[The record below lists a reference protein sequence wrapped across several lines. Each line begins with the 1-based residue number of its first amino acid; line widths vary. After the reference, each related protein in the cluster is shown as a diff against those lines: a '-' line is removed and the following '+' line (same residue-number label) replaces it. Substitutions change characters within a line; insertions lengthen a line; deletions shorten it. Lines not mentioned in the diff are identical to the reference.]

1 MQSEYYYMTEHTEM
15 GFGNNCIVLLL
26 GQRGNDDTVCHC
38 SQLSHY
44 NAFPNM
50 TMYNL
55 FQDQMDLNG
64 GGLYSSSRR
73 AKPFYLMCGI
83 IDLEKFS
90 TVPINDGAKL
100 EPDTHY
106 VVTTGKDKFKIVLS
120 NEDGTLSCPG
130 VQAYVPIL
138 TRDVASKIF
147 VKYNKL
153 KRKLEKMKKDF
164 E

>member
-1 MQSEYYYMTEHTEM
+1 MLNEYHYMIEDICY

-26 GQRGNDDTVCHC
+26 GQRGNKDTVCHC
-38 SQLSHY
+38 SQLRKY
-44 NAFPNM
+44 NVFPNM

-55 FQDQMDLNG
+55 FQDQMSLN
-64 GGLYSSSRR
+64 GGLYSNSKREE
-73 AKPFYLMCGI
+73 PFYLQGGI

-90 TVPINDGAKL
+90 IVPFNDRVKL

-106 VVTTGKDKFKIVLS
+106 VVTTGNDKFKIVLS

-130 VQAYVPIL
+130 VKAYLPIL
-138 TRDVASKIF
+138 TRDVASNIF

-153 KRKLEKMKKDF
+153 KRNLEKIKKDF

>member
-1 MQSEYYYMTEHTEM
+1 MLNEYYYMTENNVM
-15 GFGNNCIVLLL
+15 GYGDNCIVLLL

-38 SQLSHY
+38 SKLRYY
-44 NAFPNM
+44 NAYPNM

-55 FQDQMDLNG
+55 VKDQMDFNNG
-64 GGLYSSSRR
+64 IFKHSRR
-73 AKPFYLMCGI
+73 EKPFYLIGGI
-83 IDLEKFS
+83 IDLDKFRI
-90 TVPINDGAKL
+90 VPINDGAKL
-100 EPDTHY
+100 EPDTYY
-106 VVTTGKDKFKIVLS
+106 VVTTGNNKFKIVLS

-130 VQAYVPIL
+130 VKAYLPIL

-147 VKYNKL
+147 VKYNKV

>member
-1 MQSEYYYMTEHTEM
+1 MLNEYYYMTENVCY

-26 GQRGNDDTVCHC
+26 GQNGNDDTICHC
-38 SQLSHY
+38 SQLRKY
-44 NAFPNM
+44 NAYPNM

-55 FQDQMDLNG
+55 LKTQMDLNG
-64 GGLYSSSRR
+64 GIFCHSKREE
-73 AKPFYLMCGI
+73 PFYLMSGI

-90 TVPINDGAKL
+90 IVPINDGAKL

-130 VQAYVPIL
+130 VKAYVPIL
-138 TRDVASKIF
+138 TRDVASNVF
-147 VKYNKL
+147 VKFNKL
-153 KRKLEKMKKDF
+153 KRKLEKIKKDF

>member
-1 MQSEYYYMTEHTEM
+1 MLNEYYDMTEDNEF
-15 GFGNNCIVLLL
+15 GYGNNCIVLLC
-26 GQRGNDDTVCHC
+26 GQRGNEDTVCHC
-38 SQLSHY
+38 SQLSQY
-44 NAFPNM
+44 NAYPNM

-55 FQDQMDLNG
+55 FQDQMDLNC
-64 GGLYSSSRR
+64 GLYSSSRR
-73 AKPFYLMCGI
+73 KKPFYLMSGI

-90 TVPINDGAKL
+90 IVPINDGAKL
-100 EPDTHY
+100 KPDTHY
-106 VVTTGKDKFKIVLS
+106 VVTTGNNKFKIVLS

-130 VQAYVPIL
+130 VKAYLPIL
-138 TRDVASKIF
+138 TRDVTSKIF